1 MYNFGIVSAFSKH
14 FLSNVL
20 VPSRSVFTNSPLNLN
35 VTSVLYAEPL
45 KKKKRMD
52 PAIIRAREERR
63 KKKLEKFIRR
73 LEKHAQQLKP
83 IAEQEIPIHMKDALA
98 EGKIVVPEP
107 TPEEKEEK
115 FFVLKDWTRFKTRE
129 HRTTLKL
136 INQLVGEKEKFLE
149 ELKKES
155 PEKYEEAIQLNPNIL
170 PLSIKGP
177 THSPPIENYDAPD
190 GEYYDITRKYLGET

>member
-1 MYNFGIVSAFSKH
+1 MYNFGIVNAFS
-14 FLSNVL
+14 N
-20 VPSRSVFTNSPLNLN
+20 
-35 VTSVLYAEPL
+35 AEPL
-45 KKKKRMD
+45 KKKKRLD

-83 IAEQEIPIHMKDALA
+83 IAEQEIPIQMKDALA
-98 EGKIVVPEP
+98 
-107 TPEEKEEK
+107 
-115 FFVLKDWTRFKTRE
+115 FFVLKDWTRFKTKE

-155 PEKYEEAIQLNPNIL
+155 PEKYKEAIQLNPNLL

-190 GEYYDITRKYLGET
+190 GEYYDVTKKYLGET